1 MNSGRKN
8 SGFSLLE
15 LLITTGVVALG
26 LLALVGSLA
35 FAARAAR
42 TGEMASLAMGHSI
55 HIVELIR
62 SRNLDFPSY
71 GTVPPPN
78 YSGINDPPAARKQLN
93 EYPFHGDF
101 PAETPFRRNISIK
114 RQSNDSD
121 DYNYNVV
128 NITVSIYWQENGE
141 DRSVTIEATHKKP

>member
-1 MNSGRKN
+1 MASGRRN

-26 LLALVGSLA
+26 LLALIGSLA
-35 FAARAAR
+35 FSAKASR

-55 HIVELIR
+55 HLIELIR

-71 GTVPPPN
+71 GPVPPPSS
-78 YSGINDPPAARKQLN
+78 SGINDPPAARKNLN
-93 EYPFHGDF
+93 DYPFFSDF
-101 PAETPFRRNISIK
+101 DPDLPFRRNISIR
-114 RQSNDSD
+114 RQSNNSD

-128 NITVSIYWQENGE
+128 NITVSVYWHENGE
-141 DRSVTIEATHKKP
+141 DRSVTFEATHKKP